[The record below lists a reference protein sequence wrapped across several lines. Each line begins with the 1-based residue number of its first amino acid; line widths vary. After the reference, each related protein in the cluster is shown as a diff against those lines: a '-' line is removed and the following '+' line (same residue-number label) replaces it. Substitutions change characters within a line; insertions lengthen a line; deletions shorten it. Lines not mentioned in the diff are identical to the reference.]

1 MPVNSEMLA
10 GDWPEARTLKMSR
23 RRSGDGSRSASWS
36 GSISSGPAGSGSV
49 SPPVSSAR
57 QPLSSASGNVRP
69 IAITSPT
76 DFMRVPSRRSVTRN
90 FSNAQRGI
98 FTTQ

>member
-1 MPVNSEMLA
+1 MPVSSA
-10 GDWPEARTLKMSR
+10 ISSGRWSAASTRKMSR
-23 RRSGDGSRSASWS
+23 SRSGEGSRSASCS
-36 GSISSGPAGSGSV
+36 ASSSSGAAGSGSV

-57 QPLSSASGNVRP
+57 QPFSRASGNVRP

-76 DFMRVPSRRSVTRN
+76 DFMRVPSRRSVARN

-98 FTTQ
+98 LTTQ